1 MPQTMTHIHRG
12 GRIVIPAAYRRA
24 LGLKP
29 GDFVLV
35 TLEDGSL
42 RVVPRDYAIME
53 AQRLVREFVGKANL
67 ANELL
72 EERRAEASRESR
84 RIHPKSVE

>member
-1 MPQTMTHIHRG
+1 MPHTMTHIHRG
-12 GRIVIPAAYRRA
+12 GRIVLPAAYCRA

-29 GDFVLV
+29 GDSVLL

-42 RVVPRDYAIME
+42 RVLPRGYAIKE

-72 EERRAEASRESR
+72 
-84 RIHPKSVE
+84 